1 MQNYIVVET
10 RHALSQR
17 SQLAL
22 MHDYVLQVET
32 NLPTALG
39 NFKILAY
46 ATSPDALQPD
56 VVLISSKFKENPKFP
71 TLVRIHSEC
80 MTGDVF
86 HSLRCDCGEQLD
98 FALQKINAEGGVLI
112 YLRQEGRGIGLI
124 NKLKAYK
131 LQDVGLDT
139 IEANKALGFA
149 EDLRHYEHA
158 AKILGDLKIDTV
170 RLLTN
175 NPLKIKDMER
185 YGINVVAR
193 EPIVI
198 TPRSENEK
206 YLNTKKLLM
215 GHWV

>member
-1 MQNYIVVET
+1 M
-10 RHALSQR
+10 S
-17 SQLAL
+17 
-22 MHDYVLQVET
+22 DYVLQVET
-32 NLPTALG
+32 SLPTALG

-46 ATSPDALQPD
+46 ATSPNEPQPD
-56 VVLISSKFKENPKFP
+56 IVLVSEKKSADKSAV
-71 TLVRIHSEC
+71 LVRIHSEC

-98 FALQKINAEGGVLI
+98 YALKKINEEGGVLI

-131 LQDVGLDT
+131 LQDSGLDT

-149 EDLRHYEHA
+149 DDERHYQHA
-158 AKILGDLKIDTV
+158 AKILSDLKIQKV

-175 NPLKIKDMER
+175 NPLKITELEKLGLE
-185 YGINVVAR
+185 VAGR

-198 TPRSENEK
+198 SPRTENER
-206 YLNTKKLLM
+206 YLNTKKFLM
-215 GHWV
+215 GHLV

>member
-1 MQNYIVVET
+1 MSNYI
-10 RHALSQR
+10 
-17 SQLAL
+17 
-22 MHDYVLQVET
+22 LQAET

-46 ATSPDALQPD
+46 ATSPQEPQPD
-56 VVLISSKFKENPKFP
+56 IVLVSEKKSADKSAA
-71 TLVRIHSEC
+71 LVRIHSEC

-98 FALQKINAEGGVLI
+98 YALKKINEEGGVLI

-124 NKLKAYK
+124 DKLKAYK
-131 LQDVGLDT
+131 LQDSGLDT
-139 IEANKALGFA
+139 IEANKILGFA
-149 EDLRHYEHA
+149 DDERHYQHA
-158 AKILGDLKIDTV
+158 AKILFDLKIKKV

-175 NPLKIKDMER
+175 NPLKITELEKL
-185 YGINVVAR
+185 GIDIVSR

-198 TPRSENEK
+198 APGNENER

-215 GHWV
+215 GHLM